1 MSGPSGPNN
10 KRALAAKPKKSA
22 PAKNAKPKT
31 TAAGAGGAVRAK
43 DSGPSGP
50 NNSQFG
56 N

>member
-22 PAKNAKPKT
+22 RKNVKPKT
-31 TAAGAGGAVRAK
+31 SAAGAGGAIRAK

-50 NNSQFG
+50 NNSNFG

>member
-10 KRALAAKPKKSA
+10 KRAAAAKPKKSGR
-22 PAKNAKPKT
+22 AKNVKPKVA
-31 TAAGAGGAVRAK
+31 AAGAVGIAKAK

-50 NNSQFG
+50 NNSEFG